1 MAKVG
6 QRLSPD
12 SAMKLAIQSAEKGV
26 GFVSPNPP
34 VGCVILDKDHRFLS
48 SGYHQCY
55 GKEHAEIIALN
66 KVKKKELL
74 TGAFVYVTL
83 EPCAHFGKTPP
94 CVETLVQYPLAQ
106 VIYGMK
112 DPHPE
117 TNGKAIDKL
126 HFKGIQT
133 EPFSSDFQRE
143 IQRLYEAFSFNMLKH
158 RPWVALKVAVTLD
171 GIMALND
178 GSSQWI
184 SSEASRKYVSRLRG
198 GYDGVLIGAGTFLQD
213 NPRLNSR
220 HSPYQSRKNRVVI
233 LDPKGATLK
242 HIRSSR
248 LAEVRPLPHI
258 TVVVADSLK
267 LPANPLTFVLRKYP
281 LNGEGKFDLN
291 YVLSDLYKTEGIA
304 SLLVEGGEAVFS
316 SFFQQKVVQRLYQF
330 VSPQFLGGHRGRGFT
345 ASFLSENMTTATVLK
360 DMEILK
366 IDPDFLITG
375 LLYTF
380 QE

>member
-1 MAKVG
+1 MVTVG
-6 QRLSPD
+6 QRLSPA
-12 SAMKLAIQSAEKGV
+12 SAMKLAVQSAEKGV

-66 KVKKKELL
+66 KIKRKELL
-74 TGAFVYVTL
+74 AGAFVYVTL

-94 CVETLVQYPLAQ
+94 CVETLIQYPLAR

-112 DPHPE
+112 DPNPK
-117 TNGKAIDKL
+117 TNGTGIDKL
-126 HFKGIQT
+126 NLKGIQT
-133 EPFSSDFQRE
+133 EPFSSGFQME
-143 IQRLYEAFSFNMLKH
+143 IQKLYEIFSFNILK
-158 RPWVALKVAVTLD
+158 RKTWVALKVAVTLD

-220 HSPYQSRKNRVVI
+220 HSPYQNRKNRVVI
-233 LDPKGATLK
+233 LDPKGTTLK
-242 HIRSSR
+242 HIGSSR
-248 LAEVRPLPHI
+248 LAEVRPLSHI
-258 TVVVADSLK
+258 TAVVADSFK
-267 LPANPLTFVLRKYP
+267 LPTNPLAFALKKYP
-281 LNGEGKFDLN
+281 LNGDGKFNLN
-291 YVLSDLYKTEGIA
+291 SVLSDLYKGEGIA

-316 SFFQQKVVQRLYQF
+316 SFLQQKAAQRLYQF
-330 VSPQFLGGHRGRGFT
+330 VSPRFLGGRRGRGF
-345 ASFLSENMTTATVLK
+345 ADSFFSENMAKATVLT
-360 DMEILK
+360 DMEIVK
-366 IDPDFLITG
+366 IDPDFLVTG
-375 LLYTF
+375 LL
-380 QE
+380 